1 VLTRVTLLTKFRSDC
16 ADMRT
21 KLPLRPTLVLVTA
34 AAVVAAVVVVVD
46 IDDLVRQ
53 VKNHQVDREVPG
65 IDIFN

>member
-1 VLTRVTLLTKFRSDC
+1 
-16 ADMRT
+16 MRT
-21 KLPLRPTLVLVTA
+21 KLPLHPTLVLVTA